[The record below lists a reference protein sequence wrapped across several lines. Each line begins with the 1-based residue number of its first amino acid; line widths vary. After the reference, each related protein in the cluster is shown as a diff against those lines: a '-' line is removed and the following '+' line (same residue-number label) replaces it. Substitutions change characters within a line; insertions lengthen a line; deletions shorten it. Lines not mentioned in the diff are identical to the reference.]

1 MDNDIALTP
10 FSISP
15 DCTPEKKT
23 DNTKNKRKI
32 KNKPISRHQTS
43 NPTYFT

>member
-15 DCTPEKKT
+15 DCTPE
-23 DNTKNKRKI
+23 NKQMIQKKI

-43 NPTYFT
+43 NPTYLT